1 VSVVPVTVTWGAAGL
16 LGALLLPR
24 LRRRRLAPLVPLA
37 AAIAA
42 LLSLGGGADL
52 TFASAAGGLAL
63 GRPAAGVLLVSALA
77 ATLWLLLAP
86 PPDSGEILLLA
97 VCGALAAVAL
107 AAGSPLIWA
116 VCFVAASAL
125 MGVRWV
131 AAAPARATLAA
142 GRVATLGAAALVAA
156 SVFLPVDVATV
167 SPRAHLVGG
176 LLAGGIGA
184 GLALMPLGGWVTG
197 GARLLRG
204 VALAPWALLLLPAL
218 LLTAQPL
225 QGILPPDARSTFG
238 YILLPAGAISAGW
251 AALRG
256 LGSPGGERYPRVL
269 LADLGLVAM
278 GLSAPQ
284 PGARLG
290 TLLLLLT
297 HLCVGPLLLQD
308 PAAALPR
315 PRHLAWLALSGVPP
329 SPAFWGRFALL
340 AALTAEFGGAPL
352 LATLPVVGAI
362 LLIALRATTAAGTP
376 GAEAAPGRAAR
387 LAAWAPPLAA
397 ITVGLVP
404 AQALRALFGVG

>member
-1 VSVVPVTVTWGAAGL
+1 
-16 LGALLLPR
+16 
-24 LRRRRLAPLVPLA
+24 
-37 AAIAA
+37 
-42 LLSLGGGADL
+42 
-52 TFASAAGGLAL
+52 
-63 GRPAAGVLLVSALA
+63 
-77 ATLWLLLAP
+77 
-86 PPDSGEILLLA
+86 
-97 VCGALAAVAL
+97 
-107 AAGSPLIWA
+107 
-116 VCFVAASAL
+116 

-167 SPRAHLVGG
+167 SPRAHLAGG

-256 LGSPGGERYPRVL
+256 LSSPGGERYPRVL

-362 LLIALRATTAAGTP
+362 LLIALRATTAAGTA